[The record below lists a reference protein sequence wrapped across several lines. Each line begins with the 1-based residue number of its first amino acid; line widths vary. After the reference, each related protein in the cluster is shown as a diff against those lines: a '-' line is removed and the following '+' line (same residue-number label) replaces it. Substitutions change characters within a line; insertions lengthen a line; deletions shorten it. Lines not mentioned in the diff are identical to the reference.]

1 MLDLS
6 SDLDHNQIGSPSSQ
20 TPPPPPTFLRRIRLR
35 LFRDVLPEG
44 ISRAPSG
51 DPDDPNPSSAASNHS
66 TSAPRTNL
74 PRVRLVMPKW
84 VTSTNRFGL
93 YRQYPAAPGPSLIPD
108 ETASLDNFVLPKPG
122 SSPTVQVSSKAEVD
136 KALLEAVHPFPN
148 LTSFWF
154 RKHHLDNAN
163 NSLAVAAKLQELLLH
178 PRFKSADLNDY
189 NMEKIDHIIING
201 TPIGTQEPPNV
212 SKTGEWTETA
222 VKIDV
227 PLSTKESPLSALPVQ
242 IPGLHYR
249 KLTTVIK
256 TSLSNPAIM
265 KKIHL
270 EPYHSFWTRPGTS
283 TTERVFDEIYTSDA
297 MLKAHNDLQRQPREP
312 GCDLERVVLALLFAS
327 DATHPTNFG
336 QAKLWPLYMAFGNI
350 SKYDRCKPGLSLMEH
365 VAYFPSIPDEIRDE
379 IRAKLGKAAAK
390 PVITHC
396 HRDCP
401 CPQCYVHKREIHKL
415 GTVQDTNLRK
425 TKARVDDEARRG
437 RVTLARGFIYGDQ
450 RSTVNSTAVENVLKE
465 HSEVP
470 TINAFSERLQHLGF
484 DFFSMLVNDWLHEWD
499 LGESKA
505 LIEHL
510 IRILYAC
517 PGGADLID
525 ELNERC
531 VDYHLESVFPA
542 KLFDQIP

>member
-1 MLDLS
+1 MHRLKRDAAQKPPKGPTSQPQPDKAQGSSKPDHFLEILKQKFGADGSTEGTRPKRKRMSPTPLGTDCSTSSAMLDLS
-6 SDLDHNQIGSPSSQ
+6 SDLDHNQIGSRPSIQ
-20 TPPPPPTFLRRIRLR
+20 TPPLLHLLSCGISDCDSLGIRLEP
-35 LFRDVLPEG
+35 LDLS
-44 ISRAPSG
+44 SRI
-51 DPDDPNPSSAASNHS
+51 
-66 TSAPRTNL
+66 NL
-74 PRVRLVMPKW
+74 PRVWLVMPKW

-93 YRQYPAAPGPSLIPD
+93 YQQYPAAPGPSLIPD
-108 ETASLDNFVLPKPG
+108 ETASHNNFVLPKPG

-163 NSLAVAAKLQELLLH
+163 NSQAVAAKLQELLLH

-201 TPIGTQEPPNV
+201 TPIRTREPPNV

-222 VKIDV
+222 VKINV

-270 EPYHSFWTRPGTS
+270 KPYHSIWTRPGTS
-283 TTERVFDEIYTSDA
+283 TTERVFDEVYTSDA
-297 MLKAHNDLQRQPREP
+297 MLKAHSDLQRQAREP

-327 DATHPTNFG
+327 DATHSTNFG

-365 VAYFPSIPDEIRDE
+365 VAYFPSIPDKIRDE

-396 HRDCP
+396 HHELMHTIWRIILDDDFVEAWRHGIVLTCADGIQRRFYP
-401 CPQCYVHKREIHKL
+401 RIFTYSADYPEKYV
-415 GTVQDTNLRK
+415 
-425 TKARVDDEARRG
+425 
-437 RVTLARGFIYGDQ
+437 
-450 RSTVNSTAVENVLKE
+450 
-465 HSEVP
+465 
-470 TINAFSERLQHLGF
+470 
-484 DFFSMLVNDWLHEWD
+484 
-499 LGESKA
+499 
-505 LIEHL
+505 
-510 IRILYAC
+510 
-517 PGGADLID
+517 
-525 ELNERC
+525 ELC
-531 VDYHLESVFPA
+531 S
-542 KLFDQIP
+542 